1 MDFTNLKEK
10 MLWLKDKAIKIT
22 NETIEKWA
30 EAIQNSSFTLSDLE
44 WIEKFIWKS
53 KNYYNDVMK
62 KEISKR
68 VIVIFAQKW
77 SDFFKKAL
85 YILPVVYTKSWT
97 RNIEIKIADAWVEWL
112 DLSKYNVIT
121 LPSLVLFENE
131 KVLKLVA
138 GEEKINKIVTGL
150 TLDIEKTVLDAV

>member
-10 MLWLKDKAIKIT
+10 VLWLKDKAKKIT

-62 KEISKR
+62 KEVSKR

-112 DLSKYNVIT
+112 DLTKYNVT
-121 LPSLVLFENE
+121 VLPSLVLFENE

-150 TLDIEKTVLDAV
+150 TLDIEKTVLETA